1 MGQRPF
7 APHHSLSQRTT
18 SFIASCRQ
26 GIHQMP
32 LGHLIAL
39 ISNAHLPTPNSA
51 ASEKAAFPDGGLG
64 QMNIVERPEFY
75 RDKPNWSC
83 GCKLAGPCGRRRRMS
98 GVSGVSPPHDGN
110 DHRLAFAEA
119 DSVLTSHADTIELGG
134 ARRDRTDDLKLAKL
148 ALSQLSYGPNPRHPT
163 AHLPA

>member
-1 MGQRPF
+1 MGFPIRKSVGQRPF

-110 DHRLAFAEA
+110 DHRPAVASA
-119 DSVLTSHADTIELGG
+119 DLFSLRMWTRSMLVEPDGIEPTTSSLQ
-134 ARRDRTDDLKLAKL
+134 
-148 ALSQLSYGPNPRHPT
+148 S
-163 AHLPA
+163 